1 MKRTWPII
9 GVKDVEAS
17 SAWYLSLFGQAAR
30 PTGHTD
36 EFDQILD
43 DDGAVLVC
51 LHKWGAH
58 GEGPPLE
65 RPGIEAPGN
74 GVLLSVLV
82 EDFNACLDRARALG
96 EPCEIEAERREGE
109 WRQFTI
115 RDPDGYYVSIYAM
128 QDIEALEAA
137 EAASDNR

>member
-1 MKRTWPII
+1 VAII

-17 SAWYLSLFGQAAR
+17 SAWYLRLFGQPSR

-43 DDGAVLVC
+43 DDGTVLVC

-65 RPGIEAPGN
+65 SAASAEPGN
-74 GVLLSVLV
+74 GVLLSILV
-82 EDFNACLDRARALG
+82 EDFDACLDRARALG
-96 EPCEIEAERREGE
+96 EPYDIEAERREGE
-109 WRQFTI
+109 WRQFTV
-115 RDPDGYYVSIYAM
+115 RDPDGYHVSIYAM
-128 QDIEALEAA
+128 QDIRALEAE
-137 EAASDNR
+137 EAAQDAGR

>member
-17 SAWYLSLFGQAAR
+17 SAWYLSLFGQQWR
-30 PTGHTD
+30 PTGHSD

-43 DDGAVLVC
+43 DDGIVLVC

-65 RPGIEAPGN
+65 SPDRAGPGN
-74 GVLLSVLV
+74 GVLLSILV
-82 EDFNACLDRARALG
+82 EDFEACLERARAVG
-96 EPCEIEAERREGE
+96 QPFDIEAERRDGD
-109 WRQFTI
+109 WRTFSI
-115 RDPDGYYVSIYAM
+115 RDLDGYYVSIYAM
-128 QDIEALEAA
+128 QDIKALEEA
-137 EAASDNR
+137 EKRETAR

>member
-17 SAWYLSLFGQAAR
+17 SAWYLSLFGQAWR

-43 DDGAVLVC
+43 EDGTVLVC
-51 LHKWGAH
+51 LHQWGAH

-65 RPGIEAPGN
+65 SPDTAAPGN
-74 GVLLSVLV
+74 GVLLSILAQDF
-82 EDFNACLDRARALG
+82 EDCLDRARALG
-96 EPCEIEAERREGE
+96 QPFDVEADPRHGD
-109 WRQFTI
+109 WRMFSI
-115 RDPDGYYVSIYAM
+115 HDPDGYYISIYAM
-128 QDIEALEAA
+128 QDIKALEAA
-137 EAASDNR
+137 AKQT